1 MKIGQ
6 TFPLPSNA
14 YKVGKRGN
22 IIEDNLI
29 VGRYEVIKVEGEL
42 LGRVIV
48 TYGYGGRKRNA
59 KRSAEHRQAQRLA
72 DAIAH
77 KVSDA

>member
-22 IIEDNLI
+22 IIEDNQI
-29 VGRYEVIKVEGEL
+29 VGRYEVIQDGEDL
-42 LGRVIV
+42 LGKVIV
-48 TYGYGGRKRNA
+48 TYGHKGRKRNA
-59 KRSAEHRQAQRLA
+59 KRSAEHRQARRMT
-72 DAIAH
+72 DATAH
-77 KVSDA
+77 YN

>member
-1 MKIGQ
+1 MRIGQ

-14 YKVGKRGN
+14 YKPGKRGN

-29 VGRYEVIKVEGEL
+29 VGRYEVIQDGDILMGK
-42 LGRVIV
+42 VIV

-59 KRSAEHRQAQRLA
+59 KRSAKHRQARRMT
-72 DAIAH
+72 DATAH
-77 KVSDA
+77 YN